1 MIILLCLFHIHTF
14 RAENQKLIGFLMEPE
29 KHPAD
34 NVEIENAD
42 KRVHVNCFALLCA
55 DDA

>member
-29 KHPAD
+29 KRPAD

-42 KRVHVNCFALLCA
+42 KRVHVNCIALLCA